1 MMATHGL
8 QFRKAL
14 GCQERGKF
22 VWWRNGQESTTQN
35 PGADVDA
42 AGEDAFLTVAAD
54 RNCRRLGFR
63 AGCLRFRQQH
73 RDKDRRQEGGAP
85 TSAHGFGGTI
95 SAGAL
100 GILES
105 GGQVS
110 SDGSGNP
117 LFINRPLGSSAPITP
132 GRI

>member
-1 MMATHGL
+1 MATHGL

-73 RDKDRRQEGGAP
+73 RDKDRRQKGVLA
-85 TSAHGFGGTI
+85 GGTDI
-95 SAGAL
+95 GARFRRHDL
-100 GILES
+100 GRRPGHPRERRT
-105 GGQVS
+105 GQQ
-110 SDGSGNP
+110 
-117 LFINRPLGSSAPITP
+117 R
-132 GRI
+132 R